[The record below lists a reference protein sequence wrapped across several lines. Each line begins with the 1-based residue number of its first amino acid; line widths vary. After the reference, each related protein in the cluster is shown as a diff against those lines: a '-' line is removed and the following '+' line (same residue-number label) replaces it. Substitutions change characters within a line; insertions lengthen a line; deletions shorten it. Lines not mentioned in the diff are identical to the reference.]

1 MDELINIGCYALLIW
16 VILSTIAKY
25 YTTKMH
31 IQEMKEELDAKIR
44 VVKLETLPHTILAYD
59 AETNQFLAQAADE
72 VELKKKIVG
81 RFPNKIFILSDKP
94 FSAEVISTANAVIEK
109 I

>member
-1 MDELINIGCYALLIW
+1 MAYTAIKGEDEKKEYFD
-16 VILSTIAKY
+16 T
-25 YTTKMH
+25 
-31 IQEMKEELDAKIR
+31 KEELDAKIR